1 MPGHLRA
8 FFESFK
14 QRKLSES
21 SCDTYFRGV
30 RGFLNWLHTRGFIKE
45 HPLTFV
51 DGPRRPKLLPKT
63 PPQQA
68 VSRLLTTVQKRT
80 DNWRDVR
87 DLALFSVALDTGAR
101 IGELE
106 ALTVDQ
112 VDLTYQEI
120 TVYGSKDREE
130 RTLELGDEA
139 AADLT
144 EWLKQRELLKPAD
157 NLSALF
163 ISNYRG
169 KGLRPFTH

>member
-1 MPGHLRA
+1 MAAHAGLYQRA
-8 FFESFK
+8 SA
-14 QRKLSES
+14 
-21 SCDTYFRGV
+21 YFCR
-30 RGFLNWLHTRGFIKE
+30 WA
-45 HPLTFV
+45 
-51 DGPRRPKLLPKT
+51 T
-63 PPQQA
+63 PAQTA
-68 VSRLLTTVQKRT
+68 AEDSAVQKRT